1 MKTGRLILEGWVAMG
16 SNKTRTFL
24 MALGTVVGI
33 AALTTIL
40 CIGAGTDREIKAQVA
55 RFGARAIMI
64 FPGHGSMSRALG
76 GSAAKAQLT
85 LVDAKVVS
93 DQIEGL
99 EGLTSVSGIFS
110 QSIKY
115 GNAQTKSYVS
125 GVEESWHWIWDWPVA
140 SGQPL
145 FQQDIDRLARVS
157 ILGTTVK
164 KELFGDDDPVG
175 QEILIGKVRFKVK
188 GVLESRGITASA
200 HDRDRRVIIP
210 ISTAMRRVSNQKNL
224 TSIRVKVKEGYDLD
238 EAAQSIV
245 DLLNQ
250 RHNIDPAVEK
260 FFTVITTNSLVK
272 RFKGVSDKVSRLL
285 VALTGLSLLV
295 GGLVLMN
302 IMLVSVTERQAEIG
316 LRRATGASR
325 RDIFTQFLSEAIGVN
340 LVGLVA
346 GWGFGF
352 LITAFLSRFTEI
364 PVSASIL
371 TFLLGG
377 PFSVAVG
384 LVFGVQPA
392 RRAANLDPV
401 EALR

>member
-145 FQQDIDRLARVS
+145 FQQDIDRLARVC
-157 ILGTTVK
+157 ILG
-164 KELFGDDDPVG
+164 
-175 QEILIGKVRFKVK
+175 
-188 GVLESRGITASA
+188 
-200 HDRDRRVIIP
+200 
-210 ISTAMRRVSNQKNL
+210 
-224 TSIRVKVKEGYDLD
+224 
-238 EAAQSIV
+238 
-245 DLLNQ
+245 
-250 RHNIDPAVEK
+250 
-260 FFTVITTNSLVK
+260 
-272 RFKGVSDKVSRLL
+272 
-285 VALTGLSLLV
+285 
-295 GGLVLMN
+295 
-302 IMLVSVTERQAEIG
+302 
-316 LRRATGASR
+316 
-325 RDIFTQFLSEAIGVN
+325 
-340 LVGLVA
+340 
-346 GWGFGF
+346 
-352 LITAFLSRFTEI
+352 
-364 PVSASIL
+364 
-371 TFLLGG
+371 
-377 PFSVAVG
+377 
-384 LVFGVQPA
+384 
-392 RRAANLDPV
+392 
-401 EALR
+401 